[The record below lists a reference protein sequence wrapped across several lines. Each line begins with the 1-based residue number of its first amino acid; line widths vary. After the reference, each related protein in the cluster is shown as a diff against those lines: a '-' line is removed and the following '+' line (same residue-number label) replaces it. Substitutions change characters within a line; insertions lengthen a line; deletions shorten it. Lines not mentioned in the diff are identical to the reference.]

1 MENSTFIMKLNDLL
15 SPVAAKIG
23 NQRHLKAISSGMMF
37 GLPFIVIGSF
47 FLIFANPPIN
57 IDRYNPETANFFM
70 KFMAGWKD
78 FAVANY
84 DLITAPYNLTMGIIG
99 LISVFGIAFSLA
111 SEYKINPS
119 MNGMVASV
127 IFLMVCTPVMEGTIN
142 LNYLGTNGLFVAIL
156 IGLLVVEVNRVFE
169 VRNIKLKLPDTVPP
183 MVATFINTL
192 VPLLTNIIL
201 FYGVN
206 LIFLL
211 TTKKIFPETVMQ
223 ILTPAT
229 NIAGSLGGFLL
240 IVTLGNILW
249 LFGINGSSIIFPIV
263 FTLGMAQTGLNAEQ
277 MANGETMTHLM
288 NLQMFRISVLGGAGG
303 TLGLVLLMIRSKVS
317 EYRTI
322 GKLSLIPGIC
332 SINEPVIFGLPIVFN
347 PILAIPFLITPIISL
362 LLTYFAQSV
371 GLISVGFIV
380 DPSFTPFFAQAYLSS
395 MDWRNIVFC
404 FVLILI
410 SVVIYYPFFKVME
423 NNKTKL
429 VEEEQ

>member
-1 MENSTFIMKLNDLL
+1 MENSTVITKLNDLL
-15 SPVAAKIG
+15 SPFAAKIG

-57 IDRYNPETANFFM
+57 IDQYNPATANFFM

-111 SEYKINPS
+111 GEYKINPA

-127 IFLMVCTPVMEGTIN
+127 IFLMVCTPVKEGNIN
-142 LNYLGTNGLFVAIL
+142 LNYLGTNGLFVAII
-156 IGLLVVEVNRVFE
+156 IGLLVVEVNRIFE
-169 VRNIKLKLPDTVPP
+169 VKNIKLKLPDTVPP

-201 FYGVN
+201 FYGIN
-206 LIFLL
+206 LIFLV
-211 TTKKIFPETVMQ
+211 TTKKIFPETVMD

-240 IVTLGNILW
+240 IVTLGNVLW

-277 MANGETMTHLM
+277 MSNGETMTHLM

-303 TLGLVLLMIRSKVS
+303 TLGLILLMMRSKVS

-347 PILAIPFLITPIISL
+347 PILAIPFLITPIVSL

-371 GLISVGFIV
+371 GLIGVGFIV

-404 FVLILI
+404 LVLILI
-410 SVVIYYPFFKVME
+410 SSVIYYPFFKVME

-429 VEEEQ
+429 VDE

>member
-1 MENSTFIMKLNDLL
+1 MENSTVITKLNDLL
-15 SPVAAKIG
+15 SPFAAKIE

-57 IDRYNPETANFFM
+57 IDQYNPATANFFM

-111 SEYKINPS
+111 SEYKINPA

-127 IFLMVCTPVMEGTIN
+127 IFLMVCTPVKEGNIN
-142 LNYLGTNGLFVAIL
+142 LNYLGTNGLFVAII
-156 IGLLVVEVNRVFE
+156 IGLLVVEVNRIFE
-169 VRNIKLKLPDTVPP
+169 VKNIKLKLPDTVPP

-201 FYGVN
+201 FYGIN
-206 LIFLL
+206 LIFLV
-211 TTKKIFPETVMQ
+211 TTKKIFPETVMD

-240 IVTLGNILW
+240 IVTLGNVLW

-277 MANGETMTHLM
+277 MSNGETMTHLM

-303 TLGLVLLMIRSKVS
+303 TLGLILLMMRSKVS

-347 PILAIPFLITPIISL
+347 PILAIPFLITPIVSL

-371 GLISVGFIV
+371 GLIGVGFIV

-404 FVLILI
+404 LVLILI
-410 SVVIYYPFFKVME
+410 SSVIYYPFFKVME

-429 VEEEQ
+429 VDE

>member
-1 MENSTFIMKLNDLL
+1 MENSTLIMKLNDLL

-201 FYGVN
+201 FYGIN